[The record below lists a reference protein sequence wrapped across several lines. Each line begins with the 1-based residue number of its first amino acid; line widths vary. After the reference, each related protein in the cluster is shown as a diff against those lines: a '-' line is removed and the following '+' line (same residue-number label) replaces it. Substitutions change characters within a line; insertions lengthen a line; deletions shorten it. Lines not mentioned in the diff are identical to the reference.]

1 MKTNSQHTYFF
12 IGIGGVGMSALARLC
27 YNLRHVVYGYD
38 RYPSDITKALITE
51 GIKVIYDDS
60 LDALPDFLF
69 KKHVRVIYS
78 SAIALSHPQLM
89 FYIKQGNIVM
99 KRSKFL
105 ALLCKNKTTLAVAG
119 THGKTTTC
127 LILTHIFLKTKR
139 SFTSLIG
146 GFLENN
152 PSNLIKTG
160 LDTFIVEADEYDRSF
175 LQLYPTFACITSID
189 PDHLDV
195 YKTKKE
201 FINAFIKFS
210 NQVDN
215 ELVFSHGLPFNGI
228 TFGIDVSAD
237 YRATNLKKVKYGYRF
252 DLNTPDDKFNDVCLN
267 LIGRHNVMN
276 TIAAIAMAEQ
286 AGINASDFIS
296 TLENFPGVYRRMN
309 IYQLNDSIIID
320 DYAHHPSE
328 IQSIYNTI
336 RNFYPSYKNC
346 VVFQPHLYSRTR
358 DFMKEFSLVLSMFD
372 EVILLDIY
380 PAREKPI
387 EGINSKILL
396 DNISQTKK
404 RLIEK
409 TKINSVIQESEPKI
423 FAILGAGDI
432 GNEVKKLNLEKLK
445 IEKE

>member
-1 MKTNSQHTYFF
+1 MKINSQLTYFF

-27 YNLRHVVYGYD
+27 FNLGHLVYGYD
-38 RYPSDITKALITE
+38 RYPSDITKALVAE
-51 GIKVIYDDS
+51 GIKVIHDNS
-60 LDALPDFLF
+60 LDALPDFLC

-89 FYIKQGNIVM
+89 FYVNQGNLVM
-99 KRSKFL
+99 KRSEFL

-119 THGKTTTC
+119 THGKTTTG
-127 LILTHIFLKTKR
+127 LILTHIFLKTKK

-146 GFLENN
+146 GFLKNN

-160 LDTFIVEADEYDRSF
+160 LDTFIVEADEFDRSF

-201 FINAFIKFS
+201 FVNAFIEFS

-215 ELVFSHGLPFNGI
+215 ELIFSHGLPFNGI

-237 YRATNLKKVKYGYRF
+237 YRVTNLKKVKYGYRF
-252 DLNTPDDKFNDVCLN
+252 DLNTPDNKFNDVYLN

-286 AGINASDFIS
+286 AGLKTSDFIS

-336 RNFYPSYKNC
+336 KNFYPTYKNC
-346 VVFQPHLYSRTR
+346 VVFQPHLYSRTK
-358 DFMKEFSLVLSMFD
+358 DFMNEFSMILSKFD

-396 DNISQTKK
+396 DSISQTKK
-404 RLIEK
+404 RLIKK
-409 TKINSVIQESEPKI
+409 TKINSVIHESEPKI

-432 GNEVKKLNLEKLK
+432 GLEVKKLNLEKIK
-445 IEKE
+445 N

>member
-1 MKTNSQHTYFF
+1 M
-12 IGIGGVGMSALARLC
+12 
-27 YNLRHVVYGYD
+27 
-38 RYPSDITKALITE
+38 
-51 GIKVIYDDS
+51 
-60 LDALPDFLF
+60 
-69 KKHVRVIYS
+69 
-78 SAIALSHPQLM
+78 
-89 FYIKQGNIVM
+89 
-99 KRSKFL
+99 
-105 ALLCKNKTTLAVAG
+105 
-119 THGKTTTC
+119 
-127 LILTHIFLKTKR
+127 
-139 SFTSLIG
+139 
-146 GFLENN
+146 
-152 PSNLIKTG
+152 
-160 LDTFIVEADEYDRSF
+160 
-175 LQLYPTFACITSID
+175 
-189 PDHLDV
+189 DV

-201 FINAFIKFS
+201 FVNAFIEFS

-215 ELVFSHGLPFNGI
+215 ELIFSHGLPFNGI

-237 YRATNLKKVKYGYRF
+237 YRVTNLKKVKYGYRF
-252 DLNTPDDKFNDVCLN
+252 DLNTPDNKFNDVCLN

-286 AGINASDFIS
+286 AGLKTSDFIS

-336 RNFYPSYKNC
+336 KNFYPTYKNC
-346 VVFQPHLYSRTR
+346 VVFQPHLYSRTK
-358 DFMKEFSLVLSMFD
+358 DFMNEFSMILSKFD

-396 DNISQTKK
+396 DSISQTKK
-404 RLIEK
+404 RLIKK

-432 GNEVKKLNLEKLK
+432 GLEVKKLNLEKIK
-445 IEKE
+445 N